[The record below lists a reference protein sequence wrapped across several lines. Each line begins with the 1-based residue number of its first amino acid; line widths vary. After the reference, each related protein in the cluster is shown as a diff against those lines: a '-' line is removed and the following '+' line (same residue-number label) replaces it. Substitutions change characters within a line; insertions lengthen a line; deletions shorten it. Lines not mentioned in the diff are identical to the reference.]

1 MASSPVQVRIAPNYT
16 SVMVALIVI
25 EGVARSL
32 DPAID
37 VLEYARHCILQRAKL
52 VFQEKLKQSSK
63 SLFQKLFT
71 Y

>member
-1 MASSPVQVRIAPNYT
+1 
-16 SVMVALIVI
+16 MVALIVI

-37 VLEYARHCILQRAKL
+37 VLAYARPCILERAKL
-52 VFQEKLKQSSK
+52 VVQDKLKQSSK
-63 SLFQKLFT
+63 NVFQKLFS